1 MILLPLR
8 LCTDGR
14 ENIGIGVLQ
23 ALGKKDV
30 LFVGMNARCGQS
42 HNGKSLESFQTSP
55 KIIPLLQGKAK
66 GKESID

>member
-23 ALGKKDV
+23 ALGKKRC
-30 LFVGMNARCGQS
+30 FVRWNERALRP
-42 HNGKSLESFQTSP
+42 KS
-55 KIIPLLQGKAK
+55 
-66 GKESID
+66 